1 MTSSDDY
8 LDQIRQHLEDI
19 QSKKLLDLVQ
29 QLENDRTLLTQREEL
44 ADAEDQYNQL
54 RQLFDQFKVKLKNLR
69 IIQN

>member
-54 RQLFDQFKVKLKNLR
+54 RQLFDQFKVKLKFKNY
-69 IIQN
+69 

>member
-54 RQLFDQFKVKLKNLR
+54 RQLFDQFKVN
-69 IIQN
+69 